1 MFGNKGIIITVMK
14 MKTSAL
20 KLNARIINSDYGI
33 KTYFFTY
40 SVILL
45 KLFFLASAVFCTFT
59 LYAFADTDIK
69 SNDIFLNVIYY
80 ALFSL
85 GIIFSVCFYILTSYA
100 FKCGFFKTSVT
111 KSNLEFF
118 NFVNFSVQL
127 KIIYLHLLRFF
138 INIFKFLIYL
148 SPSVAVAVTTIYF
161 LKDGI
166 DYSIFFAC
174 VVLFTAL
181 FITGLFFAFSSIQRL
196 AFLDEVIYLN
206 PTLSPVETVRIAKQC
221 VNGKCFSA
229 AYFKLSFFI
238 WFSLCIFII
247 PAFFVIPYYN
257 RCISLYAKQT
267 LKVKSPRSVKEK
279 PVIVLKLIGNEA

>member
-1 MFGNKGIIITVMK
+1 MK

-20 KLNARIINSDYGI
+20 KLNARIINSNYGI
-33 KTYFFTY
+33 KAYLFTF

-45 KLFFLASAVFCTFT
+45 KLLFLASTVICTLA
-59 LYAFADTDIK
+59 LYAFADSDIK

-85 GIIFSVCFYILTSYA
+85 GIIFSVCFYILTSYT

-111 KSNLEFF
+111 KCNFEFF
-118 NFVNFSVQL
+118 NFVNLGVQL
-127 KIIYLHLLRFF
+127 KIIYLHFLRFF
-138 INIFKFLIYL
+138 INIFKSFIYL
-148 SPSVAVAVTTIYF
+148 SPSAAFAVTTIYF

-166 DYSIFFAC
+166 DYRIFFAC
-174 VVLFTAL
+174 VVLFIAL
-181 FITGLFFAFSSIQRL
+181 FITGLLFAFSSMQKL
-196 AFLDEVIYLN
+196 AFLDEVIYFN

-221 VNGKCFSA
+221 VNGKCLRTA
-229 AYFKLSFFI
+229 RFKLSFI
-238 WFSLCIFII
+238 VWFSLCVFII
-247 PAFFVIPYYN
+247 PIIFVIPYYN